1 MQLTTKLKRMLWTTG
16 AFRISLKKF
25 FLCLYHQEA
34 DSYSAEY
41 EFIKK
46 KKLFIWKS
54 SVYSLM
60 SKAEEGNLDLAWTH
74 LEKWAK
80 ESWNPKCHLM
90 IWWANQLCPS
100 KVGKGYGLGNRQVRA
115 TPTKLQSTQGAWV
128 MARRECLLLTS
139 DTSYFCILR
148 DKEPQNFILLFPLY
162 EGAVARARNPY

>member
-41 EFIKK
+41 EFIYKK
-46 KKLFIWKS
+46 RLFIRKS

-60 SKAEEGNLDLAWTH
+60 SKAEPWLIAEEGNLDLAWMH

-80 ESWNPKCHLM
+80 ESWNPKGHLM
-90 IWWANQLCPS
+90 IWWAKTALSFQGRERIWPGEQTGQGNPHQTPVYS
-100 KVGKGYGLGNRQVRA
+100 RGLSDGREGMS
-115 TPTKLQSTQGAWV
+115 TPN
-128 MARRECLLLTS
+128 E
-139 DTSYFCILR
+139 
-148 DKEPQNFILLFPLY
+148 
-162 EGAVARARNPY
+162 